1 MAGHTNFAAMNSI
14 KLSSYYRLYAF
25 SDYRSMKAALPYM
38 RRVVLAKGL
47 VEVEESEARS
57 YVWRIRGQGY
67 KNYLEPLGSQR
78 TKGTGIQS
86 LITALQVLYKSNG
99 YSARYIV
106 IERG

>member
-1 MAGHTNFAAMNSI
+1 M
-14 KLSSYYRLYAF
+14 
-25 SDYRSMKAALPYM
+25 PYL

-47 VEVEESEARS
+47 QEVEETEART
-57 YVWRIRGQGY
+57 YVGRIRGRGY

-106 IERG
+106 VERV

>member
-1 MAGHTNFAAMNSI
+1 MNSI

-47 VEVEESEARS
+47 VEVEEADIRG
-57 YVWRIRGQGY
+57 YMWRINGMGY
-67 KNYLEPLGSQR
+67 KNYLEPLNSRNTR
-78 TKGTGIQS
+78 TSAIQS
-86 LITALQVLYKSNG
+86 LITALQALYKSNG

>member
-1 MAGHTNFAAMNSI
+1 MNCI
-14 KLSSYYRLYAF
+14 DLSAYYRLYAF

-47 VEVEESEARS
+47 QDVEEADARS
-57 YVWRIRGQGY
+57 YVGRVSGKGY
-67 KNYLEPLGSQR
+67 KNYLEPLNNSSAR
-78 TKGTGIQS
+78 VSAINS

-106 IERG
+106 VERK

>member
-1 MAGHTNFAAMNSI
+1 MNTL
-14 KLSSYYRLYAF
+14 KLSSYYRLSAF

-38 RRVVLAKGL
+38 QRVVLAKEL
-47 VEVEESEARS
+47 VEVQEEEARS
-57 YVWRIRGQGY
+57 FVGRISGKGY
-67 KNYLEPLGSQR
+67 KNYLEPLHGHNTR
-78 TKGTGIQS
+78 FTAIQS